1 MDALRGLAA
10 AMVVAGHAR
19 WLPSMSY
26 ATYSSRYGLDLD
38 LSTALF
44 LALSVFQFQHEA
56 VVVFF
61 VVSGFAIHFREARL
75 MAEGKGTGRLDLAR
89 FAGRRLR
96 RLWPPLLAALALTAL
111 LDSVGRLVNPA
122 FYRGVTAA
130 AFSPGMPTT
139 EAGAASDGLVY
150 SAWSL
155 VGGAVFLTET
165 VAPPFGTNGA
175 LWSLSYEAL
184 YYLAYPLF
192 LLLAWRLSHRTAFA
206 LSLAVSV
213 FAAIGLKQ
221 GGPDWLDN
229 LATPVTLWVAWTS
242 GALLADRWWRRAA
255 GPSPSLATGAGLAVG
270 LVAAS
275 LSLAPRIASAL
286 AVGLVPAGTFRDWIW
301 GVATWLVA
309 YGLLFSGHPRVFG
322 PVVDRLV
329 ALFARVGRFSY
340 TLYVIQLPIL
350 FLISALWLRSRSE
363 LPASPWLAVG
373 GFAVVVAVSMVL
385 AHVVEYPFV
394 PIRRTQEPH
403 PSSLAVPSGV
413 SPQPAAPRSDP
424 A

>member
-1 MDALRGLAA
+1 M
-10 AMVVAGHAR
+10 
-19 WLPSMSY
+19 
-26 ATYSSRYGLDLD
+26 
-38 LSTALF
+38 
-44 LALSVFQFQHEA
+44 
-56 VVVFF
+56 
-61 VVSGFAIHFREARL
+61 
-75 MAEGKGTGRLDLAR
+75 
-89 FAGRRLR
+89 
-96 RLWPPLLAALALTAL
+96 
-111 LDSVGRLVNPA
+111 NPA

-150 SAWSL
+150 SASAL
-155 VGGAVFLTET
+155 VGGALFLTET
-165 VAPPFGTNGA
+165 VVPPFGTNGA

-206 LSLAVSV
+206 LSLAASV
-213 FAAIGLKQ
+213 AAAIGLEQ

-242 GALLADRWWRRAA
+242 GALLADRWWRRAG
-255 GPSPSLATGAGLAVG
+255 GPSPSLAMGGGLAVG
-270 LVAAS
+270 LVAVA
-275 LSLAPRIASAL
+275 LSLAPGTATTFAL
-286 AVGLVPAGTFRDWIW
+286 GLVPGGTLRDWVW

-309 YGLLFSGHPRVFG
+309 YGLLFSGYPRAVG

-373 GFAVVVAVSMVL
+373 GFALVVAVSMVL

-394 PIRRTQEPH
+394 PMRRAQEAH
-403 PSSLAVPSGV
+403 PSSLPAPSGA